1 VFSPRDLYRGRRSLL
16 WIVPLAALL
25 AVPAIGVAQKVIGAV
40 DVLLPGH
47 SLQPWAG
54 DLPGFIPFNYFV
66 SLPGS
71 LAFLPLT
78 VILFGLAA
86 YGLWHSSRSLTW
98 GLGGL
103 LVIGVLLA
111 MYLRQR
117 AYGYY
122 FHYKLLAFIGP
133 LVMVVAACGA
143 ARLRRWGVAALTVF
157 SVATAGSMVAELT
170 DTGSQLPQVTIQL
183 ASWMKTLPRGASV
196 RLDMWPPLELW
207 AAYFMASHPLC
218 SQHPLLF
225 SDYPHVAISRKA
237 DYIVSF
243 VTRGRPAD
251 AIGPP
256 LLENSAYRLY
266 RENPDVPGVSTCTQ
280 RRFDRIYTGLG
291 YSPY

>member
-1 VFSPRDLYRGRRSLL
+1 
-16 WIVPLAALL
+16 
-25 AVPAIGVAQKVIGAV
+25 
-40 DVLLPGH
+40 
-47 SLQPWAG
+47 
-54 DLPGFIPFNYFV
+54 
-66 SLPGS
+66 
-71 LAFLPLT
+71 
-78 VILFGLAA
+78 
-86 YGLWHSSRSLTW
+86 
-98 GLGGL
+98 
-103 LVIGVLLA
+103 VIGVLLA

-143 ARLRRWGVAALTVF
+143 ARLRRWGVAALAVF

-196 RLDMWPPLELW
+196 RLDMWPPLQLW

-218 SQHPLLF
+218 SQQPLLF